1 MVFEAKIIFLGGIS
15 FTIGHISFTSLCFIS
30 FTSLCFTIGLSERER
45 ERERGSITKLIIIIR
60 KHV

>member
-15 FTIGHISFTSLCFIS
+15 FTIGHISFASLW
-30 FTSLCFTIGLSERER
+30 FTIGLSERER
-45 ERERGSITKLIIIIR
+45 GSFTQLIIIIR

>member
-15 FTIGHISFTSLCFIS
+15 FTIGYISFTSLY
-30 FTSLCFTIGLSERER
+30 FTIGLSERER
-45 ERERGSITKLIIIIR
+45 EREKGSFTKLIIIIR